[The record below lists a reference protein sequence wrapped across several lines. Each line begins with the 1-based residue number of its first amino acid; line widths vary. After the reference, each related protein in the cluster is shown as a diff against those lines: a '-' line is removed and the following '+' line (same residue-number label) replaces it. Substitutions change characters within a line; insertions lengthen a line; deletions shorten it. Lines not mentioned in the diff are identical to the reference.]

1 MVKRPITNLGYSQK
15 IDVCSTMCHASTD
28 VKPLQPQTDPDSQN
42 EMTSV
47 IRARCYPDQRARL
60 MAFARKYRRDSSDV
74 IRAALEAYISA
85 EEDRE
90 EGEKL
95 ARTIQAAA
103 AIDPALAEELR
114 KKALEKLRR
123 GKK

>member
-1 MVKRPITNLGYSQK
+1 
-15 IDVCSTMCHASTD
+15 
-28 VKPLQPQTDPDSQN
+28 
-42 EMTSV
+42 MTAV
-47 IRARCYPDQRARL
+47 IRARCYDDQRDRL

-74 IRAALEAYISA
+74 IRAAVEAYISA

-90 EGEKL
+90 EAEKL